1 MTHKFVVDNEFKQ
14 LIPPL
19 SEEEYQQLKTNILAK
34 RKCLNPI
41 LLWDG
46 IVVDGHNRF
55 YICLEHGIEFEVK
68 DMHFDSREQAKLWI
82 LENQLGRRNLTDAAR
97 IELALCKEELLRA
110 LAKERQKLGGQ
121 LKGELFTKS
130 PTENG
135 TPINVHKTIAEES
148 GVGHGTL
155 QRYEAIKKEGPP
167 GLLEKVKN
175 GEMKIGTA
183 YRMLPSQ
190 LPKQFKEVEDTF
202 EYIDKHLHLI
212 KSDIMK
218 DDINNRLLAIKSQ
231 LLEFQERRK
240 SQDVKK

>member
-19 SEEEYQQLKTNILAK
+19 LEEEYQQLKANILAK

-68 DMHFDSREQAKLWI
+68 DMHFGSREEAKLWI
-82 LENQLGRRNLTDAAR
+82 LENQLGRRNLTDVAR
-97 IELALCKEELLRA
+97 IELALCKEELLKE

-121 LKGELFTKS
+121 HKGKLMTKS
-130 PTENG
+130 PTSEKQSG
-135 TPINVHKTIAEES
+135 TVRGSLASEA
-148 GVGHGTL
+148 GVGQGTL
-155 QRYEAIKKEGPP
+155 QRYKQIMEEGNQK
-167 GLLEKVKN
+167 LIEKVKS

-212 KSDIMK
+212 KSDVMK
-218 DDINNRLLAIKSQ
+218 DDINNRLLAIKAQ